1 MGVAMIDSHLS
12 FCPAAEILRSWEA
25 IVPTP
30 PNSALAIDALAAAK
44 ATIRNRRARPST
56 AQLKAQVWSAT
67 PAATRR
73 QVLRKA
79 GLDPKRWEEPI
90 HSFNTAE
97 RNQIRLATE
106 AAVRVFDRLLH
117 AL

>member
-1 MGVAMIDSHLS
+1 MDAAMIDNHLS
-12 FCPAAEILRSWEA
+12 FRPASDILRSWEQ

-30 PNSALAIDALAAAK
+30 PNSTLAIDTLAAAK
-44 ATIRNRRARPST
+44 ATIKNRRSRPSS

-73 QVLRKA
+73 HVLRKA

-90 HSFNTAE
+90 HSFNDAE
-97 RNQIRLATE
+97 RIQLRCATE